1 MRKRLKYWWLT
12 RVIYRVEYREL
23 IKALDNGEL
32 FDVWGVAH
40 IESEEAQLLV
50 DEFKNI
56 FGENLYIEIKGN
68 RVQDNLKKDPYI
80 RNPWDSHRVVIPKKV
95 QDKYYRRVFRFQ
107 LFGRM
112 LEITIYCKREIQ

>member
-68 RVQDNLKKDPYI
+68 RVQDNLKKDPI
-80 RNPWDSHRVVIPKKV
+80 S
-95 QDKYYRRVFRFQ
+95 
-107 LFGRM
+107 
-112 LEITIYCKREIQ
+112 